1 MLQKDQYYWTQLR
14 RALQEGQWL
23 NPCPSKAPN
32 GTALSWSELFRKFN
46 KHCKGF
52 DDIAEIAN
60 QTRAHA
66 ALLAAGS
73 TDEDQDDQPP
83 TGVYPL
89 ELGNECIL
97 PAERI
102 GDAMAGYDILKELQ
116 SSHLDVRA

>member
-1 MLQKDQYYWTQLR
+1 MVQKDQYYWTQLR

-23 NPCPSKAPN
+23 NPCPSKDIK
-32 GTALSWSELFRKFN
+32 GYTLSWPELFRKFN

-52 DDIAEIAN
+52 YDIAEIAN

-73 TDEDQDDQPP
+73 TDEDQDDQPL

-97 PAERI
+97 PEERFA
-102 GDAMAGYDILKELQ
+102 DAKAGYDILKELQ